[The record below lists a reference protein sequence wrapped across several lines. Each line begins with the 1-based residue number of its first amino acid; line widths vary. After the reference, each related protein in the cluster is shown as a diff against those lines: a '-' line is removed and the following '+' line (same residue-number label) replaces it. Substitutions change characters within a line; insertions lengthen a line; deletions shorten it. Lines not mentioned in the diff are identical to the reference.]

1 MKVRDSHT
9 LLRRYIREQA
19 ARIGGLGSRNIFTV
33 DDEPI
38 SWDSLPGYDV
48 EITYGLDDTYTVDV
62 FFKDKKL
69 GYSRQFNNNEEANHY
84 ARSVVDKHR
93 ISNTLDE

>member
-1 MKVRDSHT
+1 MANNDSYVI
-9 LLRRYIREQA
+9 LRRFIREEA

-33 DDEPI
+33 NDEPI

-48 EITYGLDDTYTVDV
+48 EITFGLDDTYSTTVY
-62 FFKDKKL
+62 FEGEKL
-69 GYSRQFNNNEEANHY
+69 GYTRTFNNHEEANHY

-93 ISNTLDE
+93 INH